1 MRTSMQTKQKRHV
14 YKREIIMSKIL
25 DYANEIVPC
34 QRNWDES
41 YQIPEEEIKYITDV
55 ATIVPTKQQKSVFS
69 LMVITNRQIINEIFE
84 ICYEKT
90 DKFMTFKKNSQ
101 VRANLLLVWT
111 SGPHPY
117 SGQSLG
123 LAVGISSSAAA
134 LAGVE
139 LGYKTGFCKC
149 FVAPRARDLLEKY
162 VGKLPGKEVPLMLGI
177 GKPDENFDTRD
188 VTIDGVL
195 KAKKETNGTK
205 NIPIHRLT

>member
-1 MRTSMQTKQKRHV
+1 
-14 YKREIIMSKIL
+14 MSKIL

-55 ATIVPTKQQKSVFS
+55 ATIVPTKQQKNVFS
-69 LMVITNRQIINEIFE
+69 LMAITNRQIIDEIFE
-84 ICYEKT
+84 ICY
-90 DKFMTFKKNSQ
+90 DKQERENTFRQNSQ

-117 SGQSLG
+117 SGQNLG

-134 LAGVE
+134 IAGAE

-149 FVAPRARDLLEKY
+149 FETSEAKEILEKY

-188 VTIDGVL
+188 VAIDGVF
-195 KAKKETNGTK
+195 KPSKKRSEGNK

>member
-1 MRTSMQTKQKRHV
+1 
-14 YKREIIMSKIL
+14 MSKIL
-25 DYANEIVPC
+25 EYANEIVPC

-55 ATIVPTKQQKSVFS
+55 ATIVPTKQQRSVFS
-69 LMVITNRQIINEIFE
+69 LIAITNRQVIDEIFK

-90 DKFMTFKKNSQ
+90 NKWMTFKQNSQ

-134 LAGVE
+134 MAGAE

-149 FVAPRARDLLEKY
+149 FEASEAKEILEKY

-177 GKPDENFDTRD
+177 GKPDKNFDTRD
-188 VTIDGVL
+188 VAIDGVL
-195 KAKKETNGTK
+195 KAKKATHGNK
-205 NIPIHRLT
+205 DIPIHRLT